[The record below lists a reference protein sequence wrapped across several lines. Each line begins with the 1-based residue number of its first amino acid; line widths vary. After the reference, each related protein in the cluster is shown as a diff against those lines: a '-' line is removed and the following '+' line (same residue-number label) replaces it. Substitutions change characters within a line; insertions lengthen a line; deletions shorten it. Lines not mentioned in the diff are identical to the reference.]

1 MLTSTAEEKE
11 EQGTFEKLQYLQK
24 LIKEESSTRE
34 LCNTFLLIIL

>member
-1 MLTSTAEEKE
+1 MLPPEEEKE

-34 LCNTFLLIIL
+34 LCN

>member
-34 LCNTFLLIIL
+34 LCNNIIIII